1 MAGGMAGEAD
11 GVGPNSRASDED
23 DADVSD
29 GAGAASTTG
38 GGGIAGG
45 GGITACGSSGDTGG
59 IAGKGFS
66 KGFSW

>member
-38 GGGIAGG
+38 GGGI
-45 GGITACGSSGDTGG
+45 TSCDSSGDAGG
-59 IAGKGFS
+59 TGKGFS
-66 KGFSW
+66 RGFSW